1 MSFSDLLKEKG
12 IDINNRDM
20 VDLLQSFYQ
29 VGYMQGVHDKNP
41 NYEYSL
47 KYKEVVERV
56 LSLFKRTLNP
66 IGLENLGKA
75 LDAMDEYDKEHLSLF

>member
-12 IDINNRDM
+12 IDVTDIEK
-20 VDLLQSFYQ
+20 VSLLQNFYQ
-29 VGYMQGVHDKNP
+29 EGYLQGCNDKNP

-56 LSLFKRTLNP
+56 LELFNMTGNP
-66 IGLENLGKA
+66 IGLSALEDCLDNLDQYK
-75 LDAMDEYDKEHLSLF
+75 KEHGLFW

>member
-12 IDINNRDM
+12 IDVTDIEK
-20 VDLLQSFYQ
+20 VSLLQNFYQ
-29 VGYMQGVHDKNP
+29 EGYLQGCHDNNP

-56 LSLFKRTLNP
+56 LELFNMTGNP
-66 IGLENLGKA
+66 ISLGALEMCLNNLDQYK
-75 LDAMDEYDKEHLSLF
+75 KEHGLF

>member
-1 MSFSDLLKEKG
+1 MSFSDFLKEKS
-12 IDINNRDM
+12 IDTNYQDM
-20 VDLLQSFYQ
+20 VKLLQDFYQ
-29 VGYMQGVHDKNP
+29 EGYLQGVHDKNP

-56 LSLFKRTLNP
+56 LSLFQRTLNL

-75 LDAMDEYDKEHLSLF
+75 LDVMDEYDKDHPSLF

>member
-12 IDINNRDM
+12 IDPTDIEK
-20 VDLLQSFYQ
+20 VSLLQNFYQ
-29 VGYMQGVHDKNP
+29 EGYLQGGHDKNP

-56 LSLFKRTLNP
+56 LELFNMTGNP
-66 IGLENLGKA
+66 ISLGALEGCLNNLDQYK
-75 LDAMDEYDKEHLSLF
+75 KEHGLF

>member
-1 MSFSDLLKEKG
+1 MSFSDLLKEKD
-12 IDINNRDM
+12 IDTNNRD
-20 VDLLQSFYQ
+20 VIELLQDFYQ
-29 VGYMQGVHDKNP
+29 EGYLQGVHDKNP

-56 LSLFKRTLNP
+56 LNLFRRTLNP

-75 LDAMDEYDKEHLSLF
+75 LDAMDEYDKDHPSLF

>member
-12 IDINNRDM
+12 IDVTDIEK
-20 VDLLQSFYQ
+20 VSLLQNFYQ
-29 VGYMQGVHDKNP
+29 EGYLQGCNDKNP

-56 LSLFKRTLNP
+56 LELFNMAGNP
-66 IGLENLGKA
+66 IGLSALEDCLDNLDQYK
-75 LDAMDEYDKEHLSLF
+75 KEHGLF